1 MVQILPP
8 VPTFGSRLAEALSG
22 AASNYFEGQRERQ
35 IAKKDK
41 TILEQASDP
50 NLTPAQRA
58 NLYAGLSEKK
68 LNALSPVL
76 SALAKAGVK
85 ESADANRLELYKQF
99 LSPNQNQPSAP
110 QGTGMPSGN
119 APQETG
125 RPPVPGQAPVEGMQN
140 VGELMEE
147 PRRFPQEKVDS
158 ALILDPNLGK
168 YMQAENEAVDRRNA
182 ARATQK
188 LNQMKFQETQRHH
201 EAQEKLAEHETS
213 KEYYKGISDAR
224 RRAENTLKSVKTVR
238 KALSTHKTGLTWE
251 NFFKKQFAGTF
262 LENIALTK
270 EGAVTEASIP
280 GFLEGGRELFGKQL
294 TNADLAVI
302 LGKVVDLGKSNE
314 ANEALLDFAEFS
326 ANLAIHKAEIAD
338 EIIKENKGY
347 RPIGFEAKVEENFQ
361 KKYGDEID
369 ANYRK
374 NFGPKSTD
382 VHMRAPDG
390 RELWVPPEKVQEFLD
405 LKAEVI

>member
-1 MVQILPP
+1 M
-8 VPTFGSRLAEALSG
+8 
-22 AASNYFEGQRERQ
+22 
-35 IAKKDK
+35 
-41 TILEQASDP
+41 
-50 NLTPAQRA
+50 
-58 NLYAGLSEKK
+58 
-68 LNALSPVL
+68 
-76 SALAKAGVK
+76 
-85 ESADANRLELYKQF
+85 
-99 LSPNQNQPSAP
+99 
-110 QGTGMPSGN
+110 
-119 APQETG
+119 
-125 RPPVPGQAPVEGMQN
+125 
-140 VGELMEE
+140 
-147 PRRFPQEKVDS
+147 
-158 ALILDPNLGK
+158 
-168 YMQAENEAVDRRNA
+168 
-182 ARATQK
+182 
-188 LNQMKFQETQRHH
+188 
-201 EAQEKLAEHETS
+201 
-213 KEYYKGISDAR
+213 
-224 RRAENTLKSVKTVR
+224 
-238 KALSTHKTGLTWE
+238 
-251 NFFKKQFAGTF
+251 
-262 LENIALTK
+262 TK